1 MVRESFENAV
11 ENAPY
16 DEGRRSIFR
25 AMKAEGDGLPKV
37 GRSGR
42 ELGVRIDGP
51 RRDLT
56 VGEDGTVEPG
66 NGGLSV
72 ALDAAL
78 NLPKPRLPKSLGGEG
93 RDPVFSMV
101 SANIPP
107 TLLLR
112 QDRYPHALVEP
123 GRRCPLSVFESDL
136 ASTRSLWSKA
146 DD

>member
-1 MVRESFENAV
+1 M

-16 DEGRRSIFR
+16 DEGRCSIFR
-25 AMKAEGDGLPKV
+25 AMKAEADGLPQV

-51 RRDLT
+51 RRDIT
-56 VGEDGTVEPG
+56 VGGDGTVEPG
-66 NGGLSV
+66 NGGKSV

-93 RDPVFSMV
+93 QDPVFSMV
-101 SANIPP
+101 RANIPS

-112 QDRYPHALVEP
+112 EDRYPHALVEP
-123 GRRCPLSVFESDL
+123 GRRCPLPVFESDL

-146 DD
+146 HD

>member
-1 MVRESFENAV
+1 MRESFENAL

-16 DEGRRSIFR
+16 NEGKGSIFR
-25 AMKAEGDGLPKV
+25 AMKAEADGLPKL

-51 RRDLT
+51 SRDLV
-56 VGEDGTVEPG
+56 VGDDGTVAPG
-66 NGGLSV
+66 NGGMSV

-93 RDPVFSMV
+93 RDPVFSTV
-101 SANIPP
+101 RADIPP

-112 QDRYPHALVEP
+112 PDRYPHALVEP
-123 GRRCPLSVFESDL
+123 GRRCALAVFESDL

-146 DD
+146 HD

>member
-1 MVRESFENAV
+1 VGNAR
-11 ENAPY
+11 Y
-16 DEGRRSIFR
+16 DEARRSIFR
-25 AMKAEGDGLPKV
+25 AMKAEADGLPKV

-51 RRDLT
+51 NRDLAI
-56 VGEDGTVEPG
+56 GEDGTVEPG
-66 NGGLSV
+66 NGGMSV

-93 RDPVFSMV
+93 RDPVFAMV
-101 SANIPP
+101 KANIPR

-123 GRRCPLSVFESDL
+123 CHRCTLAVFESDL

-146 DD
+146 HD